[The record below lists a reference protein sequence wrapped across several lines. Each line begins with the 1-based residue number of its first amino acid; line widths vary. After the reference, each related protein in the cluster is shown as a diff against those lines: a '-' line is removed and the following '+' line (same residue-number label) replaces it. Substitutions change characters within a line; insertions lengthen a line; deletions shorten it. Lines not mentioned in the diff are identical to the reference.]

1 MDQAA
6 LSSINRQVYQRFPEL
21 AGVKPRLKKVA
32 DNTLLTY
39 QSEVKISASGAK
51 GSVQSMARV
60 VRVVVNPRN
69 EIVKISTSR

>member
-1 MDQAA
+1 MDQSA

-21 AGVKPRLKKVA
+21 IDVKPRLKKLD

-39 QSEVKISASGAK
+39 QAEVKISGPTQSGSPK
-51 GSVQSMARV
+51 SMPRI

-69 EIVKISTSR
+69 EIIKISTSR